1 MNIDKL
7 LLSIENIEKNIKNTG
22 DKLQKALFEYVM
34 VLKLQELQKL
44 EKMQKMQKLQELQ
57 KQQKINKLQSRKKK
71 INENEIKKDTVPK
84 KNLPQNERE
93 LRNMIEKE
101 NSNNRLMD
109 RVNSELHFRKN
120 GYEKKTVIK
129 PYDSDGDN
137 KNGDDDDDSDSDL
150 SEGNKYV
157 KTNKF
162 KKNSINSSSFNSRD
176 HHGFSR
182 NRKR

>member
-7 LLSIENIEKNIKNTG
+7 VSSIENIEKNIKNTN

-34 VLKLQELQKL
+34 VLKLQELHKLQKL
-44 EKMQKMQKLQELQ
+44 QKQQELQ
-57 KQQKINKLQSRKKK
+57 KQQKINTLRKKK
-71 INENEIKKDTVPK
+71 IHKNDKVTK

-93 LRNMIEKE
+93 LRSMIEKD

-129 PYDSDGDN
+129 PYDGDKDHHN
-137 KNGDDDDDSDSDL
+137 HNDNDNDDDDDGDSESDL
-150 SEGNKYV
+150 SEGDKYV

-162 KKNSINSSSFNSRD
+162 KKHSIDSSSFNSRD